1 MRKRI
6 AVLTVALL
14 ALAMNTAF
22 AGNAQS
28 IKGELKANITRSMNS
43 FINENT
49 LADSFVI
56 YDPVAGE
63 LKKLQL
69 QKLHSGIM
77 KKSDF
82 YVRCADFKDSSGK
95 LYDIDFL
102 VVEDGASVKTVEAVV
117 HAAVDP
123 EHDLNAADT
132 TVNFPKQ

>member
-117 HAAVDP
+117 HAADGNKRQYHL
-123 EHDLNAADT
+123 EN
-132 TVNFPKQ
+132 

>member
-6 AVLTVALL
+6 ALFIAALL
-14 ALAMNTAF
+14 VLEMTAAF
-22 AGNAQS
+22 AGDDPS
-28 IKGELKANITRSMNS
+28 IKGELRDNITQSMNA

-49 LADSFVI
+49 LTDSFVI

-69 QKLHSGIM
+69 QKLHSGIA

-82 YVRCADFKDSSGK
+82 YVSCADFKDSSGK

-102 VVEDGASVKTVEAVV
+102 VIDDGGSVKTVEAVV
-117 HAAVDP
+117 HAADGNKR
-123 EHDLNAADT
+123 EYHLEN
-132 TVNFPKQ
+132 